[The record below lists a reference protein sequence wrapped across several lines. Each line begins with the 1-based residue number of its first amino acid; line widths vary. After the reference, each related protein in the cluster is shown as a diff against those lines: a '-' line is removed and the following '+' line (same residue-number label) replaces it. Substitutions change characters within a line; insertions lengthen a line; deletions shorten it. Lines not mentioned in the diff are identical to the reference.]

1 MSQKRLSI
9 NLSEVLYLEIY
20 CNECT
25 NLSILPIEVQTE
37 TLGSLDSQICSSCH
51 KPFGA
56 LHDDLTVMRQ
66 ILQDQRGKQGE
77 FAIRLVIQ
85 EEGNA

>member
-1 MSQKRLSI
+1 MPEKRLSI
-9 NLSEVLYLEIY
+9 ALSEVLYLEIY

-25 NLSILPIEVQTE
+25 NLSILPIKAQTE
-37 TLGSLDSQICSSCH
+37 RLGDSQLCSSCQ

-56 LHDDLTVMRQ
+56 LQDDLTAMRQ
-66 ILQDQRGKQGE
+66 ILQDQREKQSE

-85 EEGNA
+85 E